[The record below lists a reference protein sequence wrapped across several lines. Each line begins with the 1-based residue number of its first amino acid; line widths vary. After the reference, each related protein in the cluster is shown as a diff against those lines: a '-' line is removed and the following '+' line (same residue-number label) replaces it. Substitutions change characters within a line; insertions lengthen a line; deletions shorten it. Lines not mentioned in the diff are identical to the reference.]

1 MALFQYVLK
10 DTSGNR
16 KEGEI
21 KAATLDTAI
30 QILTAQDQVII
41 TIKEE
46 DTSWDFLGPFLDE
59 INLSYERL
67 KNRIPLTNLVFF
79 TRQLATMFSAGLTIE
94 RSIQGL
100 AADEK
105 HPRLKKVLNKVVQ
118 NIRQG
123 LNLSASFQRHPGVF
137 NNLYIAMIKAGEISG
152 NLDEILDHLATYLEN
167 IDDTRRKVRS
177 AMTYPIFMLVFMTT
191 MITAMFIWIIP
202 KFSDVYSQLG
212 SKLPKATQ
220 TLVSLSEW
228 VSSNIGSVLFFSFI
242 FFVSIW
248 MISKTRKGGF
258 FIDSLIL
265 KLPVFGSLNKQAIL
279 NKFCKTFGILVGA
292 GVPVLEST
300 LLLSKVVDNRVFE
313 EATLDASK
321 DIREGYNISTALRR
335 TEVFPSIMLQLTS
348 TGEETGELGDLL
360 DRAADYYYKQ
370 VNALVDRMTTLIEPL
385 LILAVGVVIAIM
397 VVVSYLPVFY
407 LGAALQSGL

>member
-1 MALFQYVLK
+1 MAVFQYVLK
-10 DTSGNR
+10 DTSGDR

-30 QILTAQDQVII
+30 QTLTAQDQVII
-41 TIKEE
+41 TIKEQ

-59 INLSYERL
+59 INLSFERL

-79 TRQLATMFSAGLTIE
+79 TRQLATMFAAGLTIE
-94 RSIQGL
+94 RSVQGL

-118 NIRQG
+118 NVRQG
-123 LNLSASFQRHPGVF
+123 LNLSAAFQRHPGVF
-137 NNLYIAMIKAGEISG
+137 NNLYIAMIKAGEVSG

-177 AMTYPIFMLVFMTT
+177 AMTYPIFMLVFMAT

-202 KFSDVYSQLG
+202 KFTDVYSQLG

-220 TLVSLSEW
+220 TLVALSEW
-228 VSSNIGSVLFFSFI
+228 VSSNFGSILFFSFI
-242 FFVSIW
+242 FIVSIW

-258 FIDSLIL
+258 FVDSLIL

-300 LLLSKVVDNRVFE
+300 LLLSKVVDNRVYE

-370 VNALVDRMTTLIEPL
+370 VNVLVDRMTTLIEPL

-397 VVVSYLPVFY
+397 VVVTYLPVFY

>member
-1 MALFQYVLK
+1 MAVFQYVLK

-21 KAATLDTAI
+21 KAGTLDTAI
-30 QILTAQDQVII
+30 QTLTAQDQVII

-59 INLSYERL
+59 INLSFERL

-79 TRQLATMFSAGLTIE
+79 TRQLATMFAAGLTIE
-94 RSIQGL
+94 RSVQGL

-118 NIRQG
+118 NVRQG
-123 LNLSASFQRHPGVF
+123 LNLSAAFQRHPGVF
-137 NNLYIAMIKAGEISG
+137 NNLYIAMIKAGEVSG

-177 AMTYPIFMLVFMTT
+177 AMTYPIFMLVFMAT

-202 KFSDVYSQLG
+202 TFSEVYAQLG

-220 TLVSLSEW
+220 TLVALSEW
-228 VSSNIGSVLFFSFI
+228 ISLNIGAIILFSFLFFLG
-242 FFVSIW
+242 IW
-248 MISKTRKGGF
+248 TISKTRKGGL
-258 FIDSLIL
+258 FIDTLIL
-265 KLPVFGSLNKQAIL
+265 NLPVFGSLNKQSIL
-279 NKFCKTFGILVGA
+279 NKFCKTFGILIGA

-300 LLLSKVVDNRVFE
+300 LLLSKVVDNRVYE
-313 EATLDASK
+313 EAILDASK

-370 VNALVDRMTTLIEPL
+370 VNVLVDRMTTLIEPL

-397 VVVSYLPVFY
+397 VVVTYLPVFY

>member
-1 MALFQYVLK
+1 MAVFQYVLK

-30 QILTAQDQVII
+30 QTLTEQDQVII

-94 RSIQGL
+94 RSVQGL

-118 NIRQG
+118 NVRQG

-177 AMTYPIFMLVFMTT
+177 AMTYPIFMLIFMAT

-202 KFSDVYSQLG
+202 KFSDVYAQLG

-228 VSSNIGSVLFFSFI
+228 VSSNFGSILFFSFI
-242 FFVSIW
+242 IIVSIW
-248 MISKTRKGGF
+248 MIAKTRKGGF
-258 FIDSLIL
+258 FVDSLIL

-360 DRAADYYYKQ
+360 DRASDYYYKQ
-370 VNALVDRMTTLIEPL
+370 VNVMVDRMTTLIEPL

-397 VVVSYLPVFY
+397 VVVTYLPVFH

>member
-1 MALFQYVLK
+1 MAVFQYVLK
-10 DTSGNR
+10 DTSGDR

-30 QILTAQDQVII
+30 QTLTAQDQVII

-59 INLSYERL
+59 INLSFERL

-79 TRQLATMFSAGLTIE
+79 TRQLATMFAAGLTIE
-94 RSIQGL
+94 RSVQGL

-118 NIRQG
+118 NVRQG
-123 LNLSASFQRHPGVF
+123 LNLSAAFQRHPGVF

-177 AMTYPIFMLVFMTT
+177 AMTYPIFMLVFMAT

-202 KFSDVYSQLG
+202 KFTDVYSQLG

-220 TLVSLSEW
+220 TLVALSEW
-228 VSSNIGSVLFFSFI
+228 VSSNFGSILFFSFI
-242 FFVSIW
+242 FIVSIW

-258 FIDSLIL
+258 FVDSLIL

-300 LLLSKVVDNRVFE
+300 LLLSKVVDNRVYE

-370 VNALVDRMTTLIEPL
+370 VNVLVDRMTTLIEPL

-397 VVVSYLPVFY
+397 VVVTYLPVFY

>member
-1 MALFQYVLK
+1 MAVFQYVLK
-10 DTSGNR
+10 DTSGDR

-30 QILTAQDQVII
+30 QTLTAQDQVII
-41 TIKEE
+41 TIKEQ

-59 INLSYERL
+59 INLSFERL

-79 TRQLATMFSAGLTIE
+79 TRQLATMFAAGLTIE
-94 RSIQGL
+94 RSVQGL

-118 NIRQG
+118 NVRQG
-123 LNLSASFQRHPGVF
+123 LNLSAAFQRHPGVF

-177 AMTYPIFMLVFMTT
+177 AMTYPIFMLVFMAT
-191 MITAMFIWIIP
+191 MISAMFIWIIP
-202 KFSDVYSQLG
+202 KFTDVYSQLG

-220 TLVSLSEW
+220 TLVALSEW
-228 VSSNIGSVLFFSFI
+228 VSSNFGSILFFSFI
-242 FFVSIW
+242 FIVSIW

-258 FIDSLIL
+258 FVDSLIL

-300 LLLSKVVDNRVFE
+300 LLLSKVVDNRVYE

-370 VNALVDRMTTLIEPL
+370 VNVLVDRMTTLIEPL

-397 VVVSYLPVFY
+397 VIVTYLPVFY

>member
-1 MALFQYVLK
+1 MAVFQYVLK

-21 KAATLDTAI
+21 KAGTLDTAI
-30 QILTAQDQVII
+30 QTLTAQDQVII
-41 TIKEE
+41 TIKEQ

-59 INLSYERL
+59 INLSFERL

-79 TRQLATMFSAGLTIE
+79 TRQLATMFAAGLTIE
-94 RSIQGL
+94 RSVQGL

-118 NIRQG
+118 NVRQG
-123 LNLSASFQRHPGVF
+123 LNLSAAFQRHPGVF

-177 AMTYPIFMLVFMTT
+177 AMTYPIFMLVFMAT

-202 KFSDVYSQLG
+202 TFSEVYAQLG

-220 TLVSLSEW
+220 TLVALSEW
-228 VSSNIGSVLFFSFI
+228 ISLNIGAIILFSFLFFLG
-242 FFVSIW
+242 IW
-248 MISKTRKGGF
+248 TISKTRRGGL
-258 FIDSLIL
+258 FIDTLIL
-265 KLPVFGSLNKQAIL
+265 NLPVFGSLNKQSIL
-279 NKFCKTFGILVGA
+279 NKFCKTFGILIGA

-300 LLLSKVVDNRVFE
+300 LLLSKVVDNRVYE
-313 EATLDASK
+313 EAILDASK

-370 VNALVDRMTTLIEPL
+370 VNVLVDRMTTLIEPL

-397 VVVSYLPVFY
+397 VVVTYLPVFY

>member
-1 MALFQYVLK
+1 MAVFQYVLK
-10 DTSGNR
+10 DTSGDR

-30 QILTAQDQVII
+30 QTLTAQDQVII
-41 TIKEE
+41 TIKEQ

-59 INLSYERL
+59 INLSFERL

-94 RSIQGL
+94 RSVQGL

-118 NIRQG
+118 NVRQG

-177 AMTYPIFMLVFMTT
+177 AMTYPIFMLVFMAT

-202 KFSDVYSQLG
+202 KFTDVYSQLG

-220 TLVSLSEW
+220 TLVALSEW
-228 VSSNIGSVLFFSFI
+228 VSSNFGSILFFSFI
-242 FFVSIW
+242 FIVSIW

-258 FIDSLIL
+258 FVDSLIL

-300 LLLSKVVDNRVFE
+300 LLLSKVVDNRVYE

-370 VNALVDRMTTLIEPL
+370 VNVLVDRMTTLIEPL

-397 VVVSYLPVFY
+397 VIVTYLPVFY

>member
-1 MALFQYVLK
+1 MAVFQYVLK
-10 DTSGNR
+10 DTSGDR

-30 QILTAQDQVII
+30 QTLTAQDQVII
-41 TIKEE
+41 TIKEQ

-59 INLSYERL
+59 INLSFERL

-79 TRQLATMFSAGLTIE
+79 TRQLATMFAAGLTIE
-94 RSIQGL
+94 RSVQGL

-118 NIRQG
+118 NVRQG
-123 LNLSASFQRHPGVF
+123 LNLSAAFQRHPGVF
-137 NNLYIAMIKAGEISG
+137 NNLYIAMIKAGEVSG

-177 AMTYPIFMLVFMTT
+177 AMTYPIFMLVFMAT

-202 KFSDVYSQLG
+202 KFSEVYAQLG

-220 TLVSLSEW
+220 TLVALSEW
-228 VSSNIGSVLFFSFI
+228 ISLNIGAIILFSFLFFLG
-242 FFVSIW
+242 IW
-248 MISKTRKGGF
+248 TISKTRRGGL
-258 FIDSLIL
+258 FIDTLIL
-265 KLPVFGSLNKQAIL
+265 NLPVFGSLNKQSIL
-279 NKFCKTFGILVGA
+279 NKFCKTFGILIGA

-300 LLLSKVVDNRVFE
+300 LLLSKVVDNRVYE

-370 VNALVDRMTTLIEPL
+370 VNVLVDRMTTLIEPL

-397 VVVSYLPVFY
+397 VIVTYLPVFY

>member
-30 QILTAQDQVII
+30 QTLTAQDQVII

-94 RSIQGL
+94 RSVQGL

-177 AMTYPIFMLVFMTT
+177 AMTYPIFMLVFMAT

-228 VSSNIGSVLFFSFI
+228 VSSNFVSILFFSFI
-242 FFVSIW
+242 IIVSIW
-248 MISKTRKGGF
+248 MIAKTRKGGF

-370 VNALVDRMTTLIEPL
+370 VNVLVDRMTTLIEPL

-397 VVVSYLPVFY
+397 VVVTYLPVFH

>member
-1 MALFQYVLK
+1 MAVFQYVLK

-21 KAATLDTAI
+21 KAGTLDTAI
-30 QILTAQDQVII
+30 QTLTAQDQVII
-41 TIKEE
+41 TIKEQ

-59 INLSYERL
+59 INLSFERL

-79 TRQLATMFSAGLTIE
+79 TRQLATMFAAGLTIE
-94 RSIQGL
+94 RSVQGL

-118 NIRQG
+118 NVRQG
-123 LNLSASFQRHPGVF
+123 LNLSAAFQRNPGVF

-152 NLDEILDHLATYLEN
+152 NLDEILDHLAAYLEN

-177 AMTYPIFMLVFMTT
+177 AMTYPIFMLVFMAT

-202 KFSDVYSQLG
+202 TFSEVYAQLG

-220 TLVSLSEW
+220 TLVALSEW
-228 VSSNIGSVLFFSFI
+228 ISLNIGAIILFSFLFFLG
-242 FFVSIW
+242 IW
-248 MISKTRKGGF
+248 TISKTRRGGL
-258 FIDSLIL
+258 FIDTLIL
-265 KLPVFGSLNKQAIL
+265 NLPVFGSLNKQSIL
-279 NKFCKTFGILVGA
+279 NKFCKTFGILIGA

-300 LLLSKVVDNRVFE
+300 LLLSKVVDNRVYE
-313 EATLDASK
+313 EAILDASK

-370 VNALVDRMTTLIEPL
+370 VNVLVDRMTTLIEPL

-397 VVVSYLPVFY
+397 VVVTYLPVFY

>member
-1 MALFQYVLK
+1 MAVFQYVLK

-30 QILTAQDQVII
+30 QTLTEQDQVII

-94 RSIQGL
+94 RSVQGL

-118 NIRQG
+118 NVRQG
-123 LNLSASFQRHPGVF
+123 LNLSASFQLHPGVF
-137 NNLYIAMIKAGEISG
+137 NNLYIAMIKAGEVSG

-177 AMTYPIFMLVFMTT
+177 AMTYPIFMLIFMAT

-202 KFSDVYSQLG
+202 KFSDVYAQLG

-228 VSSNIGSVLFFSFI
+228 VSSNFGSILFFSFI
-242 FFVSIW
+242 IIVSIW
-248 MISKTRKGGF
+248 MIAKTRKGGF
-258 FIDSLIL
+258 FVDSLIL

-360 DRAADYYYKQ
+360 DRASDYYYKQ
-370 VNALVDRMTTLIEPL
+370 VNVLVDRMTTLIEPL

-397 VVVSYLPVFY
+397 VVVTYLPVFH

>member
-1 MALFQYVLK
+1 MAVFQYVLK
-10 DTSGNR
+10 DTSGDR

-30 QILTAQDQVII
+30 QTLTAQDQVII
-41 TIKEE
+41 TIKEQ

-59 INLSYERL
+59 INLSFERL

-79 TRQLATMFSAGLTIE
+79 TRQLATMFAAGLTIE
-94 RSIQGL
+94 RSVQGL

-118 NIRQG
+118 NVRQG
-123 LNLSASFQRHPGVF
+123 LNLSAAFQRHPGVF

-177 AMTYPIFMLVFMTT
+177 AMTYPIFMLVFMAT

-202 KFSDVYSQLG
+202 KFTDVYSQLG

-220 TLVSLSEW
+220 TLVALSEW
-228 VSSNIGSVLFFSFI
+228 VSSNFGSILFFSFI
-242 FFVSIW
+242 FIVSIW

-258 FIDSLIL
+258 FVDSLIL

-300 LLLSKVVDNRVFE
+300 LLLSKVVDNRVYE

-370 VNALVDRMTTLIEPL
+370 VNVLVDRMTTLIEPL

-397 VVVSYLPVFY
+397 VVVTYLPVFY

>member
-30 QILTAQDQVII
+30 QTLTAQDQVII

-94 RSIQGL
+94 RSVQGL

-177 AMTYPIFMLVFMTT
+177 AMTYPIFMLVFMST

-220 TLVSLSEW
+220 TLVSLSGW

-265 KLPVFGSLNKQAIL
+265 KLPIFGSLNKQAIL

-300 LLLSKVVDNRVFE
+300 LLLSKVVDNRVYE

-370 VNALVDRMTTLIEPL
+370 VNVLVDRMTTLIEPL

-397 VVVSYLPVFY
+397 VVVTYLPVFY

>member
-1 MALFQYVLK
+1 MDVFQYVLK

-30 QILTAQDQVII
+30 QTLTEQDQVII

-94 RSIQGL
+94 RSVQGL

-118 NIRQG
+118 NVRQG

-167 IDDTRRKVRS
+167 IDATRRKVRS
-177 AMTYPIFMLVFMTT
+177 AMTYPIFMLIFMAT

-202 KFSDVYSQLG
+202 KFSDVYAQLG

-228 VSSNIGSVLFFSFI
+228 VSSNFGSILFFSFI
-242 FFVSIW
+242 IIVSIW
-248 MISKTRKGGF
+248 MIAKTRKGGF

-360 DRAADYYYKQ
+360 DRASDYYYKQ
-370 VNALVDRMTTLIEPL
+370 VNVLVDRMTTLIEPL

-397 VVVSYLPVFY
+397 VVVTYLPVFH

>member
-1 MALFQYVLK
+1 MAVFQYVLK

-30 QILTAQDQVII
+30 QTLTEQDQVII

-94 RSIQGL
+94 RSVQGL
-100 AADEK
+100 AADER

-118 NIRQG
+118 NVRQG

-177 AMTYPIFMLVFMTT
+177 AMTYPIFMLIFMAT

-202 KFSDVYSQLG
+202 KFSDVYAQLG

-228 VSSNIGSVLFFSFI
+228 VSSNFGSILFFSFI
-242 FFVSIW
+242 IIVSIW
-248 MISKTRKGGF
+248 MIAKTRKGGF

-370 VNALVDRMTTLIEPL
+370 VNVLVDRMTTLIEPL

-397 VVVSYLPVFY
+397 VVVTYLPVFH

>member
-1 MALFQYVLK
+1 
-10 DTSGNR
+10 
-16 KEGEI
+16 
-21 KAATLDTAI
+21 
-30 QILTAQDQVII
+30 
-41 TIKEE
+41 
-46 DTSWDFLGPFLDE
+46 
-59 INLSYERL
+59 
-67 KNRIPLTNLVFF
+67 
-79 TRQLATMFSAGLTIE
+79 MFSAGLTIE
-94 RSIQGL
+94 RSVQGL

-177 AMTYPIFMLVFMTT
+177 AMTYPIFMLVFMAT

-228 VSSNIGSVLFFSFI
+228 VSSNFVSILFFSFI
-242 FFVSIW
+242 IIVSIW
-248 MISKTRKGGF
+248 MIAKTRKGGF

-370 VNALVDRMTTLIEPL
+370 VNVLVDRMTTLIEPL

-397 VVVSYLPVFY
+397 VVVTYLPVFY

>member
-1 MALFQYVLK
+1 MAVFQYVLK
-10 DTSGNR
+10 DTSGDR

-30 QILTAQDQVII
+30 QTLTAQDQVII
-41 TIKEE
+41 TIKEQ

-59 INLSYERL
+59 IDLSFERL

-79 TRQLATMFSAGLTIE
+79 TRQLATMFAAGLTIE
-94 RSIQGL
+94 RSVQGL

-118 NIRQG
+118 NVRQG
-123 LNLSASFQRHPGVF
+123 LNLSAAFQRHPGVF
-137 NNLYIAMIKAGEISG
+137 NNLYIAMIKAGEVSG

-177 AMTYPIFMLVFMTT
+177 AMTYPIFMLVFMAT

-202 KFSDVYSQLG
+202 KFTDVYSQLG

-220 TLVSLSEW
+220 TLVALSEW
-228 VSSNIGSVLFFSFI
+228 VSSNFGSILFFSFI
-242 FFVSIW
+242 FIVSIW

-258 FIDSLIL
+258 FVDSLIL

-300 LLLSKVVDNRVFE
+300 LLLSKVVDNRVYE

-370 VNALVDRMTTLIEPL
+370 VNVLVDRMTTLIEPL

-397 VVVSYLPVFY
+397 VVVTYLPVFY

>member
-1 MALFQYVLK
+1 MAVFQYVLK
-10 DTSGNR
+10 DTSGDR

-30 QILTAQDQVII
+30 QTLTAQDQVII
-41 TIKEE
+41 TIKEQ

-59 INLSYERL
+59 INLSFERL

-79 TRQLATMFSAGLTIE
+79 TRQLATMFAAGLTIE
-94 RSIQGL
+94 RSVQGL

-118 NIRQG
+118 NVRQG

-177 AMTYPIFMLVFMTT
+177 AMTYPIFMLVFMAT

-202 KFSDVYSQLG
+202 KFTDVYSQLG

-220 TLVSLSEW
+220 TLVALSEW
-228 VSSNIGSVLFFSFI
+228 VSSNFGSILFFSFI
-242 FFVSIW
+242 IIVSIW

-258 FIDSLIL
+258 FVDSLIL

-300 LLLSKVVDNRVFE
+300 LLLSKVVDNRVYE

-360 DRAADYYYKQ
+360 DRASDYYYKQ
-370 VNALVDRMTTLIEPL
+370 VNVLVDRMTTLIEPL

-397 VVVSYLPVFY
+397 VVVTYLPVFH

>member
-1 MALFQYVLK
+1 MAVFQYVLK
-10 DTSGNR
+10 DASGNR

-21 KAATLDTAI
+21 KAATLDAAI
-30 QILTAQDQVII
+30 QTLTEQDQVII

-94 RSIQGL
+94 RSVQGL

-118 NIRQG
+118 NVRQG

-177 AMTYPIFMLVFMTT
+177 AMTYPIFMLIFMAT

-202 KFSDVYSQLG
+202 KFSDVYAQLG

-228 VSSNIGSVLFFSFI
+228 VSSNFGSILFFSFI
-242 FFVSIW
+242 IIVSIW
-248 MISKTRKGGF
+248 MIAKTRKGGF

-360 DRAADYYYKQ
+360 DRASDYYYKQ
-370 VNALVDRMTTLIEPL
+370 VNVLVDRMTTLIEPL

-397 VVVSYLPVFY
+397 VVVTYLPVFH

>member
-1 MALFQYVLK
+1 MAVFQYVLK

-30 QILTAQDQVII
+30 QTLTEQDQVII

-59 INLSYERL
+59 INLSFERL

-94 RSIQGL
+94 RSVQGL

-118 NIRQG
+118 NVRQG

-177 AMTYPIFMLVFMTT
+177 AMTYPIFMLVFMAT

-212 SKLPKATQ
+212 SKLPKATR
-220 TLVSLSEW
+220 TLVALSEW
-228 VSSNIGSVLFFSFI
+228 VSSNFGSILFFSFI
-242 FFVSIW
+242 IIVSIW

-258 FIDSLIL
+258 FVDSLIL

-300 LLLSKVVDNRVFE
+300 LLLSKVVDNRVYE

-360 DRAADYYYKQ
+360 DRASDYYYKQ
-370 VNALVDRMTTLIEPL
+370 VNVLVDRMTTLIEPL

-397 VVVSYLPVFY
+397 VVVTYLPVFH

>member
-1 MALFQYVLK
+1 MAVFQYVLK
-10 DTSGNR
+10 DTSGDR

-30 QILTAQDQVII
+30 QTLTAQDQVII
-41 TIKEE
+41 TIKEQ

-59 INLSYERL
+59 INLSFERL

-79 TRQLATMFSAGLTIE
+79 TRQLATMFAAGLTIE
-94 RSIQGL
+94 RSVQGL

-118 NIRQG
+118 NVRQG
-123 LNLSASFQRHPGVF
+123 LNLSAAFQRHPGVF
-137 NNLYIAMIKAGEISG
+137 NNLYIAMIKAGEVSG

-177 AMTYPIFMLVFMTT
+177 AMTYPIFMLVFMAT

-202 KFSDVYSQLG
+202 KFTDVYSQLG

-220 TLVSLSEW
+220 TLVALSEW
-228 VSSNIGSVLFFSFI
+228 VSSNFGSILFFSFI

-258 FIDSLIL
+258 FVDSLIL

-300 LLLSKVVDNRVFE
+300 LLLSKVVDNRVYE

-370 VNALVDRMTTLIEPL
+370 VNVLVDRMTTLIEPL

-397 VVVSYLPVFY
+397 VIVTYLPVFY

>member
-30 QILTAQDQVII
+30 QTLTAQDQVII

-94 RSIQGL
+94 RSVQGL

-177 AMTYPIFMLVFMTT
+177 AMTYPIFMLVFMST

-265 KLPVFGSLNKQAIL
+265 KLPIFGSLNKQAIL

-300 LLLSKVVDNRVFE
+300 LLLSKVVDNRVYE

-370 VNALVDRMTTLIEPL
+370 VNVLVDRMTTLIEPL

-397 VVVSYLPVFY
+397 VVVTYLPVFY

>member
-79 TRQLATMFSAGLTIE
+79 TRQLATMFAAGLTIE
-94 RSIQGL
+94 RSVQGL

-300 LLLSKVVDNRVFE
+300 LLLSKVVDNRVYE

-397 VVVSYLPVFY
+397 VVVTYLPVFY

>member
-1 MALFQYVLK
+1 MAVFQYVLK

-30 QILTAQDQVII
+30 QTLTEQDQVII

-94 RSIQGL
+94 RSVQGL

-118 NIRQG
+118 NVRQG
-123 LNLSASFQRHPGVF
+123 LNLSASFQLHPGVF
-137 NNLYIAMIKAGEISG
+137 NNLYIAMIKAGEVSG

-177 AMTYPIFMLVFMTT
+177 AMTYPIFMLIFMAT

-202 KFSDVYSQLG
+202 KFSDVYAQLG

-228 VSSNIGSVLFFSFI
+228 VSSNFGSILFFSFI
-242 FFVSIW
+242 IIVSIW
-248 MISKTRKGGF
+248 MIAKTRKGGF

-360 DRAADYYYKQ
+360 DRASDYYYKQ
-370 VNALVDRMTTLIEPL
+370 VNVMVDRMTTLIEPL

-397 VVVSYLPVFY
+397 VVVTYLPVFH

>member
-1 MALFQYVLK
+1 MAVFQYVLK
-10 DTSGNR
+10 DTSGDR

-30 QILTAQDQVII
+30 QTLTAQDQVII
-41 TIKEE
+41 TIKEQ

-59 INLSYERL
+59 IDLSFERL

-79 TRQLATMFSAGLTIE
+79 TRQLATMFAAGLTIE
-94 RSIQGL
+94 RSVQGL

-118 NIRQG
+118 NVRQG
-123 LNLSASFQRHPGVF
+123 LNLSAAFQRHPGVF

-177 AMTYPIFMLVFMTT
+177 AMTYPIFMLVFMAT

-202 KFSDVYSQLG
+202 KFTDVYSQLG

-220 TLVSLSEW
+220 TLVALSEW
-228 VSSNIGSVLFFSFI
+228 ISSNFGSILFFSFI
-242 FFVSIW
+242 FIVSIW

-258 FIDSLIL
+258 FVDSLIL

-300 LLLSKVVDNRVFE
+300 LLLSKVVDNRVYE

-370 VNALVDRMTTLIEPL
+370 VNVLVDRMTTLIEPL

-397 VVVSYLPVFY
+397 VVVTYLPVFY

>member
-1 MALFQYVLK
+1 MAVFQYVLK

-30 QILTAQDQVII
+30 QTLTEQDQVII

-94 RSIQGL
+94 RSVQGL

-118 NIRQG
+118 NVRQG
-123 LNLSASFQRHPGVF
+123 LNLSASFQLHPGVF

-177 AMTYPIFMLVFMTT
+177 AMTYPIFMLIFMAT

-202 KFSDVYSQLG
+202 KFSDVYAQLG

-228 VSSNIGSVLFFSFI
+228 VSSNFGSILFFSFI
-242 FFVSIW
+242 IIVSIW
-248 MISKTRKGGF
+248 MIAKTRKGGF

-300 LLLSKVVDNRVFE
+300 LLLSKVVDNRVYE

-360 DRAADYYYKQ
+360 DRASDYYYKQ
-370 VNALVDRMTTLIEPL
+370 VNVLVDRMTTLIEPL

-397 VVVSYLPVFY
+397 VVVTYLPVFH

>member
-1 MALFQYVLK
+1 MAVFQYVLK

-30 QILTAQDQVII
+30 QTLTEQDQVII

-94 RSIQGL
+94 RSVQGL

-118 NIRQG
+118 NVRQG

-177 AMTYPIFMLVFMTT
+177 AMTYPIFMLIFMAT

-202 KFSDVYSQLG
+202 KFSEVYAQLG

-228 VSSNIGSVLFFSFI
+228 VSSNFGSILFFSFI
-242 FFVSIW
+242 IIVSIW
-248 MISKTRKGGF
+248 MIAKTRKGGF
-258 FIDSLIL
+258 FVDSLIL

-360 DRAADYYYKQ
+360 DRASDYYYKQ
-370 VNALVDRMTTLIEPL
+370 VNVLVDRMTTLIEPL

-397 VVVSYLPVFY
+397 VVVTYLPVFH

>member
-10 DTSGNR
+10 DTSGDR

-30 QILTAQDQVII
+30 QTLTAQDQVII
-41 TIKEE
+41 TIKEQ

-59 INLSYERL
+59 INLSFERL

-79 TRQLATMFSAGLTIE
+79 TRQLATMFAAGLTIE
-94 RSIQGL
+94 RSVQGL

-118 NIRQG
+118 NVRQG
-123 LNLSASFQRHPGVF
+123 LNLSAAFQRHPGVF
-137 NNLYIAMIKAGEISG
+137 NNLYIAMIKAGEVSG

-177 AMTYPIFMLVFMTT
+177 AMTYPIFMLVFMAT

-202 KFSDVYSQLG
+202 KFTDVYSQLG

-220 TLVSLSEW
+220 TLVALSEW
-228 VSSNIGSVLFFSFI
+228 VSSNFGSILFFSFI
-242 FFVSIW
+242 FIVSIW

-258 FIDSLIL
+258 FVDSLIL

-300 LLLSKVVDNRVFE
+300 LLLSKVVDNRVYE

-370 VNALVDRMTTLIEPL
+370 VNVLVDRMTTLIEPL

-397 VVVSYLPVFY
+397 VVVTYLPVFY